1 MRPQWLFE
9 WEWDALLACSTTMA
23 ADAAVADSKHAL
35 SDRGSLSWTPEQRA
49 RAIDIVVAYQL
60 VAMHLDWMS
69 GVLGICGHH

>member
-1 MRPQWLFE
+1 
-9 WEWDALLACSTTMA
+9 MA

-35 SDRGSLSWTPEQRA
+35 SDRSSLSWTPEQRA